1 MTPRNIHFSR
11 EIPGDLIVKALIG
24 DGITVMKRARIYSY
38 GMIPVHQSVNGPEV
52 LLVEQY
58 SAEGTH
64 WGFPKGKTEPGEEP
78 LATAKREAREE
89 TGITFNTVL
98 EGAHFTVNYSFTYED
113 TIVDKTVTYFIG
125 FVDNPGL
132 ALQES
137 EIKNAGWFKFDEA
150 RERLSH
156 LNTKEMFDSA
166 ILYIKENLK

>member
-1 MTPRNIHFSR
+1 
-11 EIPGDLIVKALIG
+11 
-24 DGITVMKRARIYSY
+24 MKRARVYSY

-64 WGFPKGKTEPGEEP
+64 WGFPKGKTEAGEEP
-78 LATAKREAREE
+78 LATAVREAQEE
-89 TGITFNTVL
+89 TGLHFSTIL
-98 EGAHFTVNYSFTYED
+98 KDAHFTVNYSFTYKD

-125 FVDNPGL
+125 FVDQPGL
-132 ALQES
+132 ALQEN
-137 EIKNAGWFKFDEA
+137 EIKNAGWYKLGSA

-166 ILYIKENLK
+166 TIYLNNYLRNEA